1 MDNQLYNL
9 QENQPQDQ
17 DETYVYAVNNEYTKE
32 QLYDTVAELSV
43 KVNSY
48 SYLVCYGCLIC

>member
-1 MDNQLYNL
+1 MHNQLYNL
-9 QENQPQDQ
+9 QASQPQDQ
-17 DETYVYAVNNEYTKE
+17 DETYVYAINNEYSKE

-48 SYLVCYGCLIC
+48 SYLVCYASLIC